1 MLQGQWLWALLLAGL
16 AVFAFSWRTRTRRIA
31 MRIEHIPSQRLDNT
45 PERSEIVSAVKVR
58 SRHNDEPARP
68 LQRQKAE
75 PRKSARAAAVRD
87 QPPVTAAEPSVPLAP
102 LMPEPVIEPLVD
114 VISATLPEP
123 EPAPVVT
130 PEPPALTQ
138 TDLFAEVEEPAAE
151 EPMVASAAVSTE
163 VPSPSVYS
171 VHVIARAQPFAG
183 QELAQLLQQY
193 GLRFGDMA
201 IFHRHEKPS
210 GQGDVLFSLARS
222 HEPGIFEPDMLPR
235 QQIEGVSLFM
245 SLEGGNR
252 LMAFD
257 LMIDTARRLAKE
269 LQADLLDATTS
280 PVLPSQLELWRDEVI
295 AHERQRLLAT

>member
-1 MLQGQWLWALLLAGL
+1 MLQGQWLWALLLVGL
-16 AVFAFSWRTRTRRIA
+16 AAFAFSWRTRTRRIA
-31 MRIEHIPSQRLDNT
+31 MRIEPIPAQRLDNT
-45 PERSEIVSAVKVR
+45 PERSEIISPVKVR
-58 SRHNDEPARP
+58 PRQEDEPARP
-68 LQRQKAE
+68 LQRLKAE
-75 PRKSARAAAVRD
+75 SRSLVRTS
-87 QPPVTAAEPSVPLAP
+87 PVPERSTLTTPEPVSQEAAAEPQS
-102 LMPEPVIEPLVD
+102 EI
-114 VISATLPEP
+114 ISPSLPEP
-123 EPAPVVT
+123 EPSPVLPDSPV
-130 PEPPALTQ
+130 LTQ
-138 TDLFAEVEEPAAE
+138 TDLFEQADSSETVAVPNAIGSVDAPA
-151 EPMVASAAVSTE
+151 P
-163 VPSPSVYS
+163 PVYS
-171 VHVIARAQPFAG
+171 IHVMARIQPFAG

-222 HEPGIFEPDMLPR
+222 HEPGIFEPDMLSR

-269 LQADLLDATTS
+269 LQADLLDATSS
-280 PVLPSQLELWRDEVI
+280 PVPSSQLDIWRDEVI